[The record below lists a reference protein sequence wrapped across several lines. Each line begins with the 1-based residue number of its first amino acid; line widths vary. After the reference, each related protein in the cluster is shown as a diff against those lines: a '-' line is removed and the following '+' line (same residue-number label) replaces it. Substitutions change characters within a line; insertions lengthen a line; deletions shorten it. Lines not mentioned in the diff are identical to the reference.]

1 MSLQKM
7 RNPKKRIQIMSRKS
21 NTPVS
26 LPSMDQI
33 EAEMNKINYKSRF
46 LKTLLSTISVLV
58 VVAAAAVLLST
69 LLFPVVQV
77 SGDSMEPTFTSGD
90 ILVLVKTKEISYGD
104 LCCAS
109 WQNKTLLKR
118 VIGMPGDS
126 INIDS
131 EGNVY
136 VNDKLL
142 DEPYVKE
149 KSFGK
154 CELELPCQ
162 VPDNKYFFLG
172 DQRGNSSDSRN
183 PDVGCIAEDQI
194 IGKVVF
200 KVWPLK

>member
-1 MSLQKM
+1 
-7 RNPKKRIQIMSRKS
+7 
-21 NTPVS
+21 
-26 LPSMDQI
+26 
-33 EAEMNKINYKSRF
+33 
-46 LKTLLSTISVLV
+46 

-77 SGDSMEPTFTSGD
+77 SGDSMEPTFKSGD
-90 ILVLVKTKEISYGD
+90 ILVLVKTKEINYSD

-142 DEPYVKE
+142 EEPYFE
-149 KSFGK
+149 KKSLGK
-154 CELELPCQ
+154 CQLEFPYQ
-162 VPDNKYFFLG
+162 VPDNKYFLLG
-172 DQRGNSSDSRN
+172 DQRENSSDSRN
-183 PDVGCIAEDQI
+183 PDVGCVSEDQI
-194 IGKVVF
+194 IGRVMF
-200 KVWPLK
+200 RIWPLK